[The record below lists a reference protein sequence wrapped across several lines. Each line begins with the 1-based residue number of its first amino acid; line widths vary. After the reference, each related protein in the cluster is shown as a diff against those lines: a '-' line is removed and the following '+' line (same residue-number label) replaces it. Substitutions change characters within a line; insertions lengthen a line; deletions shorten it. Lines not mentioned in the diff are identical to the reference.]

1 MKSAAENKQLFEEAH
16 QLRLNIRECLHS
28 RAKNTDHKGV
38 CSSDSGNNKS
48 NIRSADAHAK
58 QA

>member
-16 QLRLNIRECLHS
+16 QLRLNVRECLHS
-28 RAKNTDHKGV
+28 RAKNTDHKEA
-38 CSSDSGNNKS
+38 CSSNSDSNKPT
-48 NIRSADAHAK
+48 IRPANTRSK